1 VEQKEKA
8 APSKP
13 AHRRPDLS
21 SDYIVPGN
29 STEQA
34 IADIWQEFLGVENV
48 GIHDN
53 FFELGG
59 HSLLATRLVE
69 RLRSQFPVELSV
81 ASLFENPTV
90 SSLSE
95 MVRQGPREA
104 VSFVGSKSRG
114 QRRREARSQA

>member
-1 VEQKEKA
+1 GSSVEQIEKH

-34 IADIWQEFLGVENV
+34 IADIWQEFLGVDNV

-69 RLRSQFPVELSV
+69 RLRSQFPVELSSQ
-81 ASLFENPTV
+81 SLFKNR
-90 SSLSE
+90 L
-95 MVRQGPREA
+95 VRCLGVWLGRGPL
-104 VSFVGSKSRG
+104 K
-114 QRRREARSQA
+114 